1 MQHAKRGKPHRP
13 SLPSIHDAPQPLR
26 YRCPNGRILE
36 KIQIKE
42 SKSQSKQ
49 LSAELM
55 NLKKTWLV
63 AISLIVRTN
72 CLLDMV
78 AQHRERVQQKIEVRK
93 RQHALKV
100 SHLSRLIK
108 HACMHGVELIT
119 YMH

>member
-1 MQHAKRGKPHRP
+1 
-13 SLPSIHDAPQPLR
+13 
-26 YRCPNGRILE
+26 
-36 KIQIKE
+36 
-42 SKSQSKQ
+42 
-49 LSAELM
+49 
-55 NLKKTWLV
+55 
-63 AISLIVRTN
+63 VRTN

-108 HACMHGVELIT
+108 HACMHGVELST